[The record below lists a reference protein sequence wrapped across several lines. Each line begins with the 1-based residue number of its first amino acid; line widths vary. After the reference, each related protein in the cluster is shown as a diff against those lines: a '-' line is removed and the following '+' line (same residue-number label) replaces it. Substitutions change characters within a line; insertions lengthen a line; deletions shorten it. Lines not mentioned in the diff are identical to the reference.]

1 MVNKLK
7 DKNFQTKMES
17 EAAQRKINCVMYID
31 NKIGNNIMCRWKC
44 KPLEGLQKNIE
55 SGLRLLYNSLQYRKW
70 RAPTIRCWNE
80 ENGRQSIL

>member
-1 MVNKLK
+1 
-7 DKNFQTKMES
+7 MES
-17 EAAQRKINCVMYID
+17 ENAQRKINCVDSIVRYLD
-31 NKIGNNIMCRWKC
+31 NKIGNNNMCRWKC

-55 SGLRLLYNSLQYRKW
+55 SGLRLLYNNLQYRKW